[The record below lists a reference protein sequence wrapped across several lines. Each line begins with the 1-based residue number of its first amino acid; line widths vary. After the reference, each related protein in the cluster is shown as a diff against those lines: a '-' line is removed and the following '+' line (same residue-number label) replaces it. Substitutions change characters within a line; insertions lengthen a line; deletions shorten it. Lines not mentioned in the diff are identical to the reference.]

1 VPAWRAHYSLLR
13 RLSLFVTC
21 YPIRSARALPLHHE
35 ARRLRIAVANLT
47 VMSSLRS
54 TLGLYARPRPI
65 VLSLSTLLVP
75 LLASLYLLTENGA
88 ELHTR
93 EGSTQTL
100 LKHLD
105 EALLDAPW
113 VAFEEAEA
121 YKSHTKSARNA
132 VEGSPAAAAV
142 VRVDMTVNAP
152 PRAVHEAFVKPELT
166 KKWNSLVGEVKR
178 LSASQQLQTYKFPW
192 PLASREYVV
201 DCRDQALRGYGFRTH
216 CVPTEHPNAP
226 RRADRVR
233 GMSETLWQFT
243 PVADDPER
251 TKILFEGLV
260 DPKGNVP
267 KWLVDEIGK
276 RASVSMVLSLARV
289 AQAHA
294 GGKPPR
300 GV

>member
-1 VPAWRAHYSLLR
+1 MSRMLPAPLLFLSR
-13 RLSLFVTC
+13 TTFTARPVVLMLSL
-21 YPIRSARALPLHHE
+21 
-35 ARRLRIAVANLT
+35 
-47 VMSSLRS
+47 
-54 TLGLYARPRPI
+54 
-65 VLSLSTLLVP
+65 LLVP
-75 LLASLYLLTENGA
+75 LLATFTLYLLAANSA

-105 EALLDAPW
+105 ETLLNAPW
-113 VAFEEAEA
+113 VAFEEAES
-121 YKSHTKSARNA
+121 YKSHTKSATNA
-132 VEGSPAAAAV
+132 VEGTPAAAAV
-142 VRVDMTVNAP
+142 VRVELVVDAP
-152 PRAVHEAFVKPELT
+152 PRSVYAAFVKPELT

-178 LSASQQLQTYKFPW
+178 LTPSAQLQTYKFPW

-201 DCRDQALRGYGFRTH
+201 DCRDQALRGHGFRTH

-243 PVADDPER
+243 PVANDPQR
-251 TKILFEGLV
+251 TTILFEGLV
-260 DPKGNVP
+260 DPRGNVP

-276 RASVSMVLSLARV
+276 RASVSMVLSLGRV

-294 GGKPPR
+294 GSKPR
-300 GV
+300 

>member
-1 VPAWRAHYSLLR
+1 MRTICIVVTPLHCGHALWTTLTARHMVLM
-13 RLSLFVTC
+13 LSL
-21 YPIRSARALPLHHE
+21 
-35 ARRLRIAVANLT
+35 
-47 VMSSLRS
+47 
-54 TLGLYARPRPI
+54 
-65 VLSLSTLLVP
+65 LLVP
-75 LLASLYLLTENGA
+75 FLASLYLLEENGTGA
-88 ELHTR
+88 ALTR

-105 EALLDAPW
+105 ETLLNAPW

-121 YKSHTKSARNA
+121 YTSHTKTATNA
-132 VEGSPAAAAV
+132 VEGTPAAAAV
-142 VRVDMTVNAP
+142 VRVELIVDAP
-152 PRAVHEAFVKPELT
+152 PRAVYAAFVKPELT

-178 LSASQQLQTYKFPW
+178 LTASAQLQTYKFPW

-201 DCRDQALRGYGFRTH
+201 DCRDQALRGHGFRTH
-216 CVPTEHPNAP
+216 CVPLEHPNAP

-243 PVADDPER
+243 PVAGNPQR
-251 TKILFEGLV
+251 TTILFEGLV
-260 DPKGNVP
+260 DPRGNVP

-300 GV
+300 IVRASDPGNRV

>member
-1 VPAWRAHYSLLR
+1 MMGDFISHHDIKRADCWLMW
-13 RLSLFVTC
+13 
-21 YPIRSARALPLHHE
+21 SASP
-35 ARRLRIAVANLT
+35 
-47 VMSSLRS
+47 
-54 TLGLYARPRPI
+54 TLGLSRATFTTRPI
-65 VLSLSTLLVP
+65 VLGLSVLLVP

-88 ELHTR
+88 QLQTS
-93 EGSTQTL
+93 GSTQTL

-105 EALLDAPW
+105 EALLNAPW

-121 YKSHTKSARNA
+121 YKSHTKSATNA

-142 VRVDMTVNAP
+142 VRVELIVNAP
-152 PRAVHEAFVKPELT
+152 PKMVHAAFVKPELT

-178 LSASQQLQTYKFPW
+178 LTASAQLQTYKFPW

-201 DCRDQALRGYGFRTH
+201 DCRDQALRGHGFRTH
-216 CVPTEHPNAP
+216 CVPTEHQNAP

-243 PVADDPER
+243 PVADDPQR
-251 TKILFEGLV
+251 TTILFEGLV

-300 GV
+300 IV

>member
-1 VPAWRAHYSLLR
+1 MNKFLPSATVPSPFITKHDDCGLR
-13 RLSLFVTC
+13 W
-21 YPIRSARALPLHHE
+21 
-35 ARRLRIAVANLT
+35 LT
-47 VMSSLRS
+47 VMSCRLPS
-54 TLGLYARPRPI
+54 TLGLSRTMFTARPI

-88 ELHTR
+88 ELHPR

-142 VRVDMTVNAP
+142 VRGDMTVNAP

>member
-1 VPAWRAHYSLLR
+1 MRD
-13 RLSLFVTC
+13 C
-21 YPIRSARALPLHHE
+21 
-35 ARRLRIAVANLT
+35 AVAQPT
-47 VMSSLRS
+47 VMSGLRS
-54 TLGLYARPRPI
+54 TLGLSRTMFTARPI

-88 ELHTR
+88 ELHPR